1 MIELKETVEWMG
13 SENYRERFLAEYW
26 QTKIR
31 YEKLKAYIN
40 KIEVAELMGWVEP
53 PHICPK
59 ELLREQQRRMG
70 EYLSVLEKRAIIE
83 QIELSDGKENVE

>member
-13 SENYRERFLAEYW
+13 SEDYRERFLAEYW

-31 YEKLKAYIN
+31 YEKLKKFVN
-40 KIEVAELMGWVEP
+40 KIEAAELMGWVEP

-59 ELLREQQRRMG
+59 ELLREQQWRMG
-70 EYLSVLEKRAIIE
+70 EYLGVLEKRAIIE
-83 QIELSDGKENVE
+83 QVELSDGKENVE